1 MASLERRVAV
11 DAARAAGQLLHREHP
26 RTRQVSFKGA
36 VTNLVTEMDGRAEAL
51 VVDAITAQFPDDGIL
66 AEEGSARAGRSGR
79 RWVIDPLDGT
89 TNYAHGLPVYSV
101 GIGLERDGVVE
112 LGVVYD
118 PSRDE
123 LFVGERGA
131 GATLNDAR
139 LTVSTTEALDRS
151 LLVTGFPY
159 DIRTNHDNN
168 LQEYATFAVRSRAV
182 RRLGSALLDLAYVA
196 AGRLDGFW
204 ELSLSPWD
212 VVAGGI
218 LVEEAGGRLTDLTG
232 GPVDIDRP
240 RVVASNGR
248 IHGEMLAVL
257 KEIRG
262 G

>member
-1 MASLERRVAV
+1 
-11 DAARAAGQLLHREHP
+11 
-26 RTRQVSFKGA
+26 
-36 VTNLVTEMDGRAEAL
+36 
-51 VVDAITAQFPDDGIL
+51 
-66 AEEGSARAGRSGR
+66 
-79 RWVIDPLDGT
+79 
-89 TNYAHGLPVYSV
+89 
-101 GIGLERDGVVE
+101 
-112 LGVVYD
+112 
-118 PSRDE
+118 
-123 LFVGERGA
+123 
-131 GATLNDAR
+131 
-139 LTVSTTEALDRS
+139 VSTTEALDRS